1 MAGMP
6 PVGLLIAAGT
16 LNGFI
21 LPVSL
26 GLLLIAVTRKR
37 IVGDYKHPVWMSIIG
52 WLAVASIL
60 LAVKVATEVSKWFI

>member
-1 MAGMP
+1 MP
-6 PVGLLIAAGT
+6 PVALLITAGT

-26 GLLLIAVTRKR
+26 GLLLIAVTKKR

-52 WLAVASIL
+52 WAAVASIL
-60 LAVKVATEVSKWFI
+60 LAVKVAAGIAKWLFLR